1 MNASMIK
8 KRIFAFALT
17 FLLATQ
23 MFAPGAAMQVL
34 ADELGAPSLDSV
46 ALATSESEAA
56 LLAPEASADPAP
68 SEEAA
73 PEESQPEA
81 PDALPAEK
89 DAPSSQEA
97 APVAAVSVELVT
109 PSVNDTADVVL
120 KKAAAAAGV
129 ETDYGGLTVS
139 GGTAGTDYALETVA
153 YTRIGRGSNED
164 LQYQD
169 GRRFPTGSTNTQN
182 ISMLVIKQN
191 GTYTI
196 RNTAGAGTA
205 VSTGIRV
212 APGVHANIVFAGVN
226 IKSKFPMDIATN
238 SHVSGNGTSEVSEA
252 DVANKTTV
260 HITLAD
266 GTANTLYNSNFATK
280 DTGSNDTSAAQ
291 FPGLRCGEGSVLV
304 IDDAVTNVDT
314 SGNPITPEQGMIPA
328 GVSYVSKEGTVKTS
342 TGKGSDLAS
351 SLSNLESAN
360 PGSLAVYSGVRSAAI
375 GGGPI
380 ENSGDMTFNGGNI

>member
-46 ALATSESEAA
+46 AFALATSESEAA

-182 ISMLVIKQN
+182 ISMLVIK
-191 GTYTI
+191 
-196 RNTAGAGTA
+196 
-205 VSTGIRV
+205 
-212 APGVHANIVFAGVN
+212 
-226 IKSKFPMDIATN
+226 
-238 SHVSGNGTSEVSEA
+238 
-252 DVANKTTV
+252 
-260 HITLAD
+260 
-266 GTANTLYNSNFATK
+266 
-280 DTGSNDTSAAQ
+280 
-291 FPGLRCGEGSVLV
+291 
-304 IDDAVTNVDT
+304 
-314 SGNPITPEQGMIPA
+314 
-328 GVSYVSKEGTVKTS
+328 
-342 TGKGSDLAS
+342 
-351 SLSNLESAN
+351 
-360 PGSLAVYSGVRSAAI
+360 
-375 GGGPI
+375 
-380 ENSGDMTFNGGNI
+380 